1 MNVHLTMQVPR
12 SPDLNHTVD
21 RFQRKLEPLLFVFQ
35 PELVQLQGRLLRHS
49 SREGVR
55 CRLNLHLPTG
65 QLSSEEGA
73 ATAQAAF
80 RAASDDLIR
89 QLQKHKQRLRE
100 TRMRP
105 AGGRIRP
112 RPVVEAGSGAG
123 NANLGAYFGAQY
135 GHILAFI
142 RRQIQ
147 LRERLGELPA
157 GRLEPEEVMDEVV
170 LAALQAMPD
179 AAALNRGRWLLLLAA
194 AAIRKL
200 TKANSSRQHGIE
212 LRSLDQDAQSADG
225 ASSDDNGEGDEAL
238 ELQDFVRSP
247 HADPEQT
254 ALAAEAMDRL
264 AAALARIP
272 RELRHDL
279 VLYMLE
285 GFRPQELA
293 QVSGRNEAEVRA
305 ALEQAQQALRQQSAP
320 QPVLAR
326 FGSRSGRRL
335 KLQPQQG

>member
-1 MNVHLTMQVPR
+1 MNVHLTVQVPR
-12 SPDLNHTVD
+12 SRDLNETMD
-21 RFQRKLEPLLFVFQ
+21 RFQRKLEPLLFAFQ

-55 CRLNLHLPTG
+55 CSLNLHLPTG
-65 QLSSEEGA
+65 QLSSEDGA

-80 RAASDDLIR
+80 RAASEELVR

-100 TRMRP
+100 TRSRPAAGLSRRHEAP
-105 AGGRIRP
+105 AGGESP
-112 RPVVEAGSGAG
+112 AS
-123 NANLGAYFGAQY
+123 LGAYFGAHHAQV
-135 GHILAFI
+135 LAFVQ
-142 RRQIQ
+142 RQIK

-157 GRLEPEEVMDEVV
+157 GRLEPEEVMNEVV
-170 LAALQAMPD
+170 LAALQAKPD

-200 TKANSSRQHGIE
+200 AKAYAPRQHGVE
-212 LRSLDQDAQSADG
+212 MRSLDQPVAPG
-225 ASSDDNGEGDEAL
+225 ATSSDDAGDGEESL
-238 ELQDFVRSP
+238 ELQDVVSSS

-272 RELRHDL
+272 REFRHDL
-279 VLYMLE
+279 VLYLLE

-293 QVSGRNEAEVRA
+293 QVSGRHEAEVRA
-305 ALEQAQQALRQQSAP
+305 ALEQAQQALRQQALP
-320 QPVLAR
+320 PPAKAKFDAR
-326 FGSRSGRRL
+326 PGRRL